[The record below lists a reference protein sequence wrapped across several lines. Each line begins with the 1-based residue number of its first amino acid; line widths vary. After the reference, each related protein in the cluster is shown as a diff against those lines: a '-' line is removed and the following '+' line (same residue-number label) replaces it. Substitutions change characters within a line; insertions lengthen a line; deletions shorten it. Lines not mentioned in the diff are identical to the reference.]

1 VFLFPAGLYF
11 CFRKLTDANIFAILY
26 GVTSVYFS
34 VRTCSRLR
42 ASSFN
47 QDLDWTSSRSVLF
60 PLKPCADRV

>member
-34 VRTCSRLR
+34 VRTSQGRVSSPRLGQAHAR
-42 ASSFN
+42 FFSFH
-47 QDLDWTSSRSVLF
+47 
-60 PLKPCADRV
+60 